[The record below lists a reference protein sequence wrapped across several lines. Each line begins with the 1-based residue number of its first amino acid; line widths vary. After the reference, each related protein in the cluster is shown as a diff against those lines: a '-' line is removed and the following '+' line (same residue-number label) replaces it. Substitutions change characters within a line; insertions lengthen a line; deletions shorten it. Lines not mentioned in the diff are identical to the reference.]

1 MANLGTVGNYAVIRA
16 VGLLSFPGSSQIVP
30 LKYRSRNTNYG
41 GCSAGKVGVGA
52 TLINAYDEPGRP
64 RQKRKSWRRQ
74 IVGETQ
80 LNGTPA
86 NLRYTLFKNGAPLGT
101 AQSSTNIDL
110 YSLPSGSYQVWIHGN
125 GTKRS
130 ETWGPTTINNLAPL
144 EISGTLAACTAGVPY
159 SSGLTSTGGK
169 LPLTWGH
176 TGTLPTGLSL
186 NTSTGV
192 ISGTATG
199 SPIVGS
205 YKLCISVTSGDGVR
219 LYKDVILVVS

>member
-1 MANLGTVGNYAVIRA
+1 MADLGTIGNYAVLKA
-16 VGLLSFPGSSQIVP
+16 LGTLSFPGSSHIVRY
-30 LKYRSRNTNYG
+30 KYRTRNSNYG
-41 GCSAGKVGVGA
+41 GCPAGKIGVGA
-52 TLINAYDEPGRP
+52 SIIDSQHEPNRP
-64 RQKRKSWRRQ
+64 RQKRRSWRRQ

-86 NLRYTLFKNGAPLGT
+86 NLRYTLFKDGVPLGT
-101 AQSSTNIDL
+101 AQSNTNIDL
-110 YSLPSGSYQVWIHGN
+110 FSLPDGSYEVWIHGN

-130 ETWGPTTINNLAPL
+130 ETWGPTAINNLAPL

-159 SSGLTSTGGK
+159 SSGLTATGGK

-176 TGTLPTGLSL
+176 TGVLPNGLSL

-199 SPIVGS
+199 SPIIGS
-205 YKLCISVTSGDGVR
+205 YKLCITVMTDDGVR
-219 LYKDVILVVS
+219 YFKDVILVVS